1 MVARSIN
8 STAEGKPAEVNAI
21 VVLKNIFFD
30 FNKYELKPE
39 SQIELDRLVQ
49 LLNENATVKIQIE
62 GHTDNIGKA
71 SDNLKLSQNRAKAV
85 VTYLT
90 NKGIAANRSTAK
102 GFGATKPVTENKTEE
117 GRAQNRRTEVKVVGK

>member
-1 MVARSIN
+1 M
-8 STAEGKPAEVNAI
+8 
-21 VVLKNIFFD
+21 VLKNIFFD

-71 SDNLKLSQNRAKAV
+71 ADNVKLSQNRARAV
-85 VTYLT
+85 VNYLT
-90 NKGIAANRSTAK
+90 KKGIATNRLIAK
-102 GFGATKPVTENKTEE
+102 GFGASKPVTENKSEE
-117 GRAQNRRTEVKVVGK
+117 GRAQNRRTELKVISK